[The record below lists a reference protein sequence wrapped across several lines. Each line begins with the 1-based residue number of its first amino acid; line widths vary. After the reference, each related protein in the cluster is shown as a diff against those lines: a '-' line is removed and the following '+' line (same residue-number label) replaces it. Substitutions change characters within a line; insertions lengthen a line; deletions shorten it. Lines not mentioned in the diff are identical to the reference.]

1 MTATRIDGHAA
12 AADLCDATR
21 LRAEEFA
28 ARTGRRPS
36 LVAIQVGESASSK
49 VYTDS
54 QARAAGEVGMDY
66 QLRNLPETA
75 SEADIRAELQAIGRD
90 DTIDGVI
97 VQMPLPAGIDTHAVQ
112 QAIPPRKDAEGVHP
126 QNLGWLFYRDA
137 KSAAPCTPMAVV
149 KLLRYIDVPLAGKEA
164 VVIGHSEIVGK
175 PIAMLLLVS
184 AREAP
189 TVRVCHVA
197 TRDLE
202 SHVRAAEILIVA
214 AGASG
219 AKYAAWKRGDKQAP
233 TPDLRPLI
241 PGEWIREGAVVL
253 DVAINRIPA
262 VLDDEG
268 RAVLDEDGKP
278 AVGENGKRMV
288 TVGDVEFDTAAERA
302 AAITP
307 VPGGGGPVTV
317 QMLFRNT
324 IFCAEER
331 EENS

>member
-12 AADLCDATR
+12 AAELRDATR
-21 LRAEEFA
+21 LRADAFA

-36 LVAIQVGESASSK
+36 LVAVQVGDSASSK

-66 QLRNLPETA
+66 QLRRLPET
-75 SEADIRAELQAIGRD
+75 STEADIRAELDAIGCD
-90 DTIDGVI
+90 DSVDGVI
-97 VQMPLPAGIDTHAVQ
+97 LQMPLPTGIDPHVVQ
-112 QAIPPRKDAEGVHP
+112 QSIPPHKDAEGVHP

-149 KLLRYIDVPLAGKEA
+149 KLLRYTQTPLAGKEA
-164 VVIGHSEIVGK
+164 VIVGHSEIVGK

-202 SHVRAAEILIVA
+202 SHVRDAEILIVA

-219 AKYAAWKRGDKQAP
+219 AKYAAWKRSGREGDC
-233 TPDLRPLI
+233 PDLRPLI
-241 PGEWIREGAVVL
+241 PGEWIREGATVL

-278 AVGENGKRMV
+278 VVGPSGKRMV
-288 TVGDVEFDTAAERA
+288 TVGDVEFDGASQRA
-302 AAITP
+302 SAITP
-307 VPGGGGPVTV
+307 VPGGVGPVTV

-324 IFCAEER
+324 IFCAEQ
-331 EENS
+331 NG